1 MKQRKLSEFVV
12 FIPGINPSRAESQ
25 YGTNE
30 IQYYDQAAFEN
41 DFNYEN
47 EFDAEALNSSFYSE
61 LALNEGDVVISN
73 SMQLATIVGKRNTGK
88 IPSLNFTKVEFSTRE
103 LDRHYFLYLLNAYQ
117 GVKRQIER
125 GLQGSGAVLRI
136 PLSALNQIIIPVPP
150 MAQQK
155 KIGMI
160 YTETLRLQNKLN
172 KYGALIEHFT
182 SSILEDVL
190 EGGISK

>member
-1 MKQRKLSEFVV
+1 MFV
-12 FIPGINPSRAESQ
+12 PGINPSRAESQ

-47 EFDAEALNSSFYSE
+47 DSVVEKSTLLPHSE

-73 SMQLATIVGKRNTGK
+73 SMQLATIVGKCNIGK
-88 IPSLNFTKVEFSTRE
+88 VPSLNFTKAEFITGE

-117 GVKRQIER
+117 GVKRQKER

-136 PLSALNQIIIPVPP
+136 PLKALNQIIIPVPS
-150 MAQQK
+150 MEQQK

-160 YTETLRLQNKLN
+160 YTETLSIQSKLK
-172 KYGALIEHFT
+172 KYGALIDRFT
-182 SSILEDVL
+182 SSIIEDVL
-190 EGGISK
+190 EGGVSK

>member
-1 MKQRKLSEFVV
+1 MFV
-12 FIPGINPSRAESQ
+12 PGINPSRAKDQ

-41 DFNYEN
+41 DFNHEN
-47 EFDAEALNSSFYSE
+47 NSDVEKFTLSPYSE
-61 LALNEGDVVISN
+61 LTLNEGDVVISN
-73 SMQLATIVGKRNTGK
+73 SMQLATIVGKCNIGK
-88 IPSLNFTKVEFSTRE
+88 VPSLNFTKAEFITSE

-117 GVKRQIER
+117 GVKRQKER
-125 GLQGSGAVLRI
+125 GLQGSGAVLRL
-136 PLSALNQIIIPVPP
+136 PLKTLNQIIIPVPP

-172 KYGALIEHFT
+172 KYGALIEDFT
-182 SSILEDVL
+182 SSLLEDAL
-190 EGGISK
+190 KGGISK

>member
-1 MKQRKLSEFVV
+1 MKQRKLKEFVMFV
-12 FIPGINPSRAESQ
+12 PGINPSRAESQ

-47 EFDAEALNSSFYSE
+47 DSIVDKSTSSFYSE
-61 LALNEGDVVISN
+61 SALSEGDVVISN
-73 SMQLATIVGKRNTGK
+73 SMQLATIVGKSNTGK
-88 IPSLNFTKVEFSTRE
+88 VPSLNFTKVKFSTSE
-103 LDRHYFLYLLNAYQ
+103 LDRYYFLYLLNAYQ

-125 GLQGSGAVLRI
+125 GLQGSGAILRI

-150 MAQQK
+150 IAQQK

-182 SSILEDVL
+182 SSILEDAL

>member
-1 MKQRKLSEFVV
+1 MFV
-12 FIPGINPSRAESQ
+12 PGINPSRVESQ

-41 DFNYEN
+41 DFNYGNDSVVEK
-47 EFDAEALNSSFYSE
+47 LTLSPYSE

-73 SMQLATIVGKRNTGK
+73 SMQLATIVGKCNIGK
-88 IPSLNFTKVEFSTRE
+88 VPSLNFTKAEFISSE
-103 LDRHYFLYLLNAYQ
+103 LDRYYFLYLLNTYQ
-117 GVKRQIER
+117 GVKRQKEK
-125 GLQGSGAVLRI
+125 GLQGSGAVLRL
-136 PLSALNQIIIPVPP
+136 PLKTLNQIIIPVPP
-150 MAQQK
+150 MTQQK

-182 SSILEDVL
+182 SSIIEDVL
-190 EGGISK
+190 EGGVSK